1 MKISKKATIAS
12 KIMAVLEGLR
22 AQGSVPRERGDVCA
36 STLLARAG
44 IAPEDKM
51 IILSKARAYLCS
63 GEGFTKGRQTCR
75 SRGAM
80 VLSEPV
86 ETRQKQG
93 PMGGLGDGGNMAAA
107 GAGCGLYKRTSLCR
121 SAFLILNLV
130 MPKPLDLPILPYG
143 THFTVSLSEQP
154 LRESSVH
161 WSKACSSA

>member
-1 MKISKKATIAS
+1 
-12 KIMAVLEGLR
+12 
-22 AQGSVPRERGDVCA
+22 
-36 STLLARAG
+36 
-44 IAPEDKM
+44 M
-51 IILSKARAYLCS
+51 IILSEAGAYLWS
-63 GEGFTKGRQTCR
+63 EQGLTKGRQTCR

-80 VLSEPV
+80 VWSEPV

-93 PMGGLGDGGNMAAA
+93 PMGGPGDGGNMAAA

-161 WSKACSSA
+161 WSKACSSAWHARMGRGHHLHGLNGTAKGRQRR